1 MSRHP
6 FDARFAVATLLAICL
21 GMATTFGDEPE
32 TTAEL
37 AKRERL
43 AAMTAVID
51 VVTLQTTGDSP
62 KTLSRSEHP
71 LLRYTNPVTSQF
83 AEGILFL
90 WLDGKRP
97 QAAVSPSCRDGG
109 TIYWELTSLS
119 DEPLR
124 LTRDGVAVWQP
135 KSGSRPSARLPGAPE
150 PAATPSARLAQL
162 RAQAR
167 RFVLREER
175 RGGWQEGRLL
185 TRPLYQWED
194 REHGIIDG
202 ALFGFAETTDPE
214 VLLLIE
220 ARQPT
225 GATTAEWWFAIAKMT
240 SSPCVMSLDEQ
251 EIWNASGYWKNPR
264 GPEDPYVEA
273 IVGKIA
279 PALLQR

>member
-1 MSRHP
+1 MNRHSI
-6 FDARFAVATLLAICL
+6 DVRLTAAALLAT
-21 GMATTFGDEPE
+21 GMWAATTCADEPQ
-32 TTAEL
+32 TAAES

-51 VVTLQTTGDSP
+51 AVVLQTTGDSP
-62 KTLSRSEHP
+62 KTLPRSEHP

-83 AEGILFL
+83 AEGTLFL

-97 QAAVSPSCRDGG
+97 IAAVSPSCRDDGG
-109 TIYWELTSLS
+109 MWWELSSLS

-124 LTRDGVAVWQP
+124 LTRNGVAIWQP
-135 KSGSRPSARLPGAPE
+135 KSGSRPAALLPGAPA
-150 PAATPSARLAQL
+150 PAATPAARLAQL
-162 RAQAR
+162 RTQAR

-185 TRPLYQWED
+185 TRPLSQWED
-194 REHGIIDG
+194 RERGVIDG

-214 VLLLIE
+214 VLLLLE
-220 ARQPT
+220 VRQPA

-251 EIWNASGYWKNPR
+251 EIWTASGYWKNPR

-273 IVGKIA
+273 AVGKIDLE
-279 PALLQR
+279 LLKR